1 MLIVVLELTWPTGR
15 SPRCHQIANEVANDC
30 GSGDDENDGWA
41 RVTLSDS
48 KRERMVRHRPWFDG
62 NGADED
68 DHDDDDDD
76 DDDGVGDDAA
86 DDADD
91 DDVDD
96 DDDDDD
102 HDDLDTTLGDA
113 MWSAE

>member
-30 GSGDDENDGWA
+30 GSGDDENDGWS
-41 RVTLSDS
+41 RVALSDS
-48 KRERMVRHRPWFDG
+48 KCVRMVRHRPWFDG

-68 DHDDDDDD
+68 DDDD

-86 DDADD
+86 ADD
-91 DDVDD
+91 DDQ
-96 DDDDDD
+96 
-102 HDDLDTTLGDA
+102 DDLDTTLGDA